1 MYVDSDIIYALLRP
15 EDRLRELARR
25 IIQRDKK
32 IYTSIITVLELQLVA
47 KREISEIYSQKML
60 EEIKAILPDL
70 VFKEYTQDTINKSSF
85 LRKKYGLGIFDS
97 IHAATSFMND
107 KLIAYTDHIYDRIN
121 GLERVAK

>member
-85 LRKKYGLGIFDS
+85 LRKKYGL
-97 IHAATSFMND
+97 
-107 KLIAYTDHIYDRIN
+107 
-121 GLERVAK
+121 